1 MTAITAPPS
10 SNRAVSDVV
19 AFVLVFS
26 IIIASVG
33 VVTVFG
39 FGALD
44 DLQEGEQNANAERA
58 MAAMAVGM
66 EDVLKHR
73 SPRRQLSMNP
83 QGKSLIVADASRS
96 SVTISVDIA
105 GGGTV
110 TESATGALVYAPE
123 ANTELGY
130 EAGAVFRRQRDQVT
144 MVRAPLTRCDTDD
157 DHASVTMP
165 TLKPEGEQGGIS
177 SDGSVA
183 IEAKLDTDRL
193 QSSAVF
199 PGERV
204 EDSDDVDSVEI
215 DVSDSA
221 YSDAWREHLEN
232 EGWSEVSTDVY
243 ECNVGGDGSAFVR
256 NPELRIGFTT

>member
-1 MTAITAPPS
+1 MTDRFRS
-10 SNRAVSDVV
+10 STSHRAVSDVV

-33 VVTVFG
+33 VVSVFG

-83 QGKSLIVADASRS
+83 QGKTLIVAGETRS
-96 SVTISVDIA
+96 NVTITVNLTS
-105 GGGTV
+105 GGNV
-110 TESATGALVYAPE
+110 TETASGALVYAPE
-123 ANTELGY
+123 ANTEIGY
-130 EAGAVFRRQRDQVT
+130 EAGAVVRRERDRAT
-144 MVRAPLTRCDTDD
+144 MVRGPLTRCDSGT
-157 DHASVTMP
+157 HASVTMP
-165 TLKPEGEQGGIS
+165 DLSQDGQAGGIS

-183 IEAKLDTDRL
+183 IEARIPNNRRLTSKSVYPGDRL
-193 QSSAVF
+193 
-199 PGERV
+199 GT
-204 EDSDDVDSVEI
+204 DVSNVTI

-221 YSDAWREHLEN
+221 YPSAWEDHLEN
-232 EGWSEVSTDVY
+232 EGWVETSSDVY
-243 ECNVGGDGSAFVR
+243 KCDVGTGGTAFVR
-256 NPELRIGFTT
+256 NPELVIEFTT